1 MKIIFGIFLIFLGV
15 LLLTTIFLDLFSLS
29 FLTRIFHNLGLFWPM
44 MLITFGIYFI
54 YLSVK
59 KKWLYFLSVGVFSA
73 FLILLLVWPYESVS
87 APGKYQVFTGV
98 NRILF
103 KSGGFTVRFIEGE
116 KFRVSTSSGI
126 EVSKAGSNLIVKGS
140 LWRKLGPKI
149 VEIEF
154 PRDIFELSFENG
166 AFTVKGEFE
175 ENRFTRIETKDSV
188 LNIRFNF
195 QKMNVPLYF
204 EAEDCVLEV
213 LFRLPTGVSYFIDK
227 KDGLLLKTIEGN
239 IVESDFNPHLFF
251 KLKDGVFR
259 VHLEGGI

>member
-1 MKIIFGIFLIFLGV
+1 
-15 LLLTTIFLDLFSLS
+15 
-29 FLTRIFHNLGLFWPM
+29 
-44 MLITFGIYFI
+44 
-54 YLSVK
+54 
-59 KKWLYFLSVGVFSA
+59 
-73 FLILLLVWPYESVS
+73 
-87 APGKYQVFTGV
+87 
-98 NRILF
+98 LF

-175 ENRFTRIETKDSV
+175 
-188 LNIRFNF
+188 
-195 QKMNVPLYF
+195 
-204 EAEDCVLEV
+204 AEDCVLEV

>member
-1 MKIIFGIFLIFLGV
+1 MKIIFGIFLIFIGT

-29 FLTRIFHNLGLFWPM
+29 FFTRIFHNLGLFWPM

-126 EVSKAGSNLIVKGS
+126 EVSKLGSDLIVKGS

-239 IVESDFNPHLFF
+239 IVESDFNPDLFF